1 MNVKV
6 PFFNSKNCILYMIL
20 EIIKVVKDIVEI
32 LYPNYINNEKSTFW
46 LQMYVICRTSLDT

>member
-32 LYPNYINNEKSTFW
+32 LYPNYINNEKSTF
-46 LQMYVICRTSLDT
+46 